1 MDKKNIY
8 FIGGSPCAGKS
19 TVAEYLSQKYGMY
32 YFKVDDQLD
41 RYVEMGAKKGLE
53 MCAMFS
59 CLNADQTWMRD
70 PQVQCR
76 DELAWYE
83 EVFEFFLE
91 DIEKLQVDRPVI
103 TEGAAFL
110 PVLMKKIGVAQ
121 NRYISITP
129 TAEFQLCHYKQRH
142 WIPYIL
148 ADCKDKEK
156 CYENWMNRDILFAGD
171 VRRQC
176 AQENYRS
183 VVNDG
188 SRSIEEMRALVIEH
202 FELDKG
208 EIYAE

>member
-59 CLNADQTWMRD
+59 CLNTDQTWMRD

-91 DIEKLQVDRPVI
+91 DIEKLPYKAPR
-103 TEGAAFL
+103 L
-110 PVLMKKIGVAQ
+110 P
-121 NRYISITP
+121 
-129 TAEFQLCHYKQRH
+129 
-142 WIPYIL
+142 L
-148 ADCKDKEK
+148 A
-156 CYENWMNRDILFAGD
+156 
-171 VRRQC
+171 
-176 AQENYRS
+176 
-183 VVNDG
+183 
-188 SRSIEEMRALVIEH
+188 
-202 FELDKG
+202 
-208 EIYAE
+208 